1 MSRVLVVDDEASVT
15 KCLEECLIDL
25 GYDVIG
31 SASSG
36 EEAVAMATKFNP
48 DIILMDIVMP
58 GKLDGID
65 ASEIIRTKLGIPV
78 IFLTAYAD
86 DTFVN
91 RARCVEPSGYIV
103 KPFRD
108 NELAA
113 TIEVALYRSKEER
126 KRHELAEQYHNVFYA
141 IGYGVII
148 GDAGLKIISCNPA
161 AATMLGYSAKKI
173 KRKAFECLIPQRFFS
188 AYQEAIYQAA
198 LKARS
203 HTRVESVELT
213 VLRKD
218 GSEFPADV
226 SISICEASMGT
237 LYIAIINDI
246 TKRKKMEKER
256 KELEQKAQQ
265 TSRLATISDMASGIA
280 HEINNP
286 LTGVI
291 GFSQLLA
298 QEENEPEDVRNYA
311 RRISDAGQRV
321 ASIVDSLLTF
331 SHQNKPQRE
340 YVSIN
345 DIMEV
350 ALKLQSHKLETA
362 RVKVIT
368 SLIPTL
374 PWTMADAAQ
383 LQHVFLDLLSNAE
396 AEMKKAHSKGKL
408 QVKTEAIDD
417 TIRISFKDDGPG
429 IAPENIDRIF
439 DPFFTTREVGEG
451 TGLALSRCHGIITE
465 HNGRIYAKS
474 NLGHGATFIVELPIL
489 TEEELAPKPA
499 PARRG

>member
-1 MSRVLVVDDEASVT
+1 MDDEASIT
-15 KCLEECLIDL
+15 TQLEERLTNM
-25 GYDVIG
+25 GYNVIG

-36 EEAVAMATKFNP
+36 EEAVAMATQLNP

-86 DTFVN
+86 DKFVN
-91 RARCVEPSGYIV
+91 RARCVEPLGYII
-103 KPFRD
+103 KPFQDR
-108 NELAA
+108 ELAA
-113 TIEVALYRSKEER
+113 TIEVALYHSKEER

-141 IGYGVII
+141 SGYGVII
-148 GDAGLKIISCNPA
+148 SDAGLNIISCNPA
-161 AATMLGYSAKKI
+161 AATMLGYAVKKI
-173 KRKAFECLIPQRFFS
+173 KGKAFECIIPQRFFS
-188 AYQEAIYQAA
+188 AYQEVIYQAA

-203 HTRVESVELT
+203 HTRVENVELA

-218 GSEFPADV
+218 GSEFPAEI
-226 SISICEASMGT
+226 SISICEASAGT
-237 LYIAIINDI
+237 LYLAIINDI
-246 TKRKKMEKER
+246 SER
-256 KELEQKAQQ
+256 KETERKKREQEQKAQQ
-265 TSRLATISDMASGIA
+265 ASRLATISDMASGIA

-298 QEENEPEDVRNYA
+298 QGENNPEDVRNYA
-311 RRISDAGQRV
+311 RLISDSGQRV

-331 SHQNKPQRE
+331 SHQNKPQRK
-340 YVSIN
+340 YVNIN
-345 DIMEV
+345 DIIKV

-362 RVKVIT
+362 SVEVIT
-368 SLIPTL
+368 FLAPAL
-374 PWTMADAAQ
+374 PCTMADAAQ
-383 LQHVFLDLLSNAE
+383 LQQVFLNLFSNAE
-396 AEMKKAHSKGKL
+396 AEMKKAHGKGKL
-408 QVKTEAIDD
+408 QVKTEVINN

-429 IAPENIDRIF
+429 IAPENMDRIF
-439 DPFFTTREVGEG
+439 DPFFTTREVGKG
-451 TGLALSRCHGIITE
+451 TGLALSYCHGIITE

-474 NLGHGATFIVELPIL
+474 SLGHGATFTVELPIL
-489 TEEELAPKPA
+489 TKEELAPKPA

>member
-1 MSRVLVVDDEASVT
+1 MNRVLVVDDEASLT
-15 KCLEECLIDL
+15 MYLEKRLTDM

-36 EEAVAMATKFNP
+36 EEAVALATKLNP

-65 ASEIIRTKLGIPV
+65 AAKIIRTKLGIPV
-78 IFLTAYAD
+78 IFLTAYED

-103 KPFRD
+103 KPFQD
-108 NELAA
+108 KELAA
-113 TIEVALYRSKEER
+113 TIEVALHHSKEEQ
-126 KRHELAEQYHNVFYA
+126 KRHELTEQYHNVFYT

-148 GDAGLKIISCNPA
+148 CDAGLKITSCNPA

-173 KRKAFECLIPQRFFS
+173 KGKAFECLIPQRFFS

-203 HTRVESVELT
+203 HTSVESIELA

-218 GSEFPADV
+218 GSELPVEV

-246 TKRKKMEKER
+246 TKRKKMEEER
-256 KELEQKAQQ
+256 KELEQKAQLA
-265 TSRLATISDMASGIA
+265 SRLITISDMASGIA

-298 QEENEPEDVRNYA
+298 KEETKLEDVRNYA
-311 RRISDAGQRV
+311 RLVNDAGQRV
-321 ASIVDSLLTF
+321 ASIIDHLLTF
-331 SHQNKPQRE
+331 SRQNKPQRE
-340 YVSIN
+340 YVNIN
-345 DIMEV
+345 DIIEV
-350 ALKLQSHKLETA
+350 ALKLQFHKLETA
-362 RVKVIT
+362 RIKVIT
-368 SLIPTL
+368 SLAPDL
-374 PWTMADAAQ
+374 PCTMADAAQ
-383 LQHVFLDLLSNAE
+383 LQQVFLDLLSNAE
-396 AEMKKAHSKGKL
+396 TEMKKAHGKGKL
-408 QVKTEAIDD
+408 QVKTEALNK
-417 TIRISFKDDGPG
+417 TIRISFKDNGPG
-429 IAPENIDRIF
+429 IPPENIDRIF
-439 DPFFTTREVGEG
+439 DPFFTTREVGKG
-451 TGLALSRCHGIITE
+451 IGLALSCCHGIITE

-474 NLGHGATFIVELPIL
+474 RLGHGATFIVELPIL
-489 TEEELAPKPA
+489 AKGELTLQPMSTK
-499 PARRG
+499 RG

>member
-15 KCLEECLIDL
+15 KYLEECLINL
-25 GYDVIG
+25 GYDVVG

-103 KPFRD
+103 KPFQD
-108 NELAA
+108 KELAA
-113 TIEVALYRSKEER
+113 TIEVALYHSKQER

-141 IGYGVII
+141 MGYGVII
-148 GDAGLKIISCNPA
+148 CDAGLKIISCNPA

-173 KRKAFECLIPQRFFS
+173 KGKAFESIIPQHCFS

-203 HTRVESVELT
+203 HTRVESVELAA
-213 VLRKD
+213 LRKD

-226 SISICEASMGT
+226 SISICEASTGT

-246 TKRKKMEKER
+246 TKRKKR

-265 TSRLATISDMASGIA
+265 ASRLTTISDMASGIA

-311 RRISDAGQRV
+311 RRISIAGQRV

-331 SHQNKPQRE
+331 SRQNKPQRE
-340 YVSIN
+340 YVNIN
-345 DIMEV
+345 DIVEV
-350 ALKLQSHKLETA
+350 ALKLQSHKLKAA
-362 RVKVIT
+362 RIKVIT
-368 SLIPTL
+368 SLAPDL
-374 PWTMADAAQ
+374 PWTMADATQ

-396 AEMKKAHSKGKL
+396 AEMKKAHGKGKL
-408 QVKTEAIDD
+408 QVKTEAIDG

-439 DPFFTTREVGEG
+439 DPFFTTRQVGKG
-451 TGLALSRCHGIITE
+451 AGLALSRCHGIITE

-474 NLGHGATFIVELPIL
+474 TLGHGATFIVELPIL
-489 TEEELAPKPA
+489 TEEELAPNPT
-499 PARRG
+499 PARGV